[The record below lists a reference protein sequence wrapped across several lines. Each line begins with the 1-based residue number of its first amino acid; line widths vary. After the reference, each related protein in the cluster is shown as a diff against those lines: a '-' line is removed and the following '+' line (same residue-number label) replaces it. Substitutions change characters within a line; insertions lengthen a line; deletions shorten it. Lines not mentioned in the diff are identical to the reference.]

1 MIEMA
6 MNKKRIF
13 VSISKVKFDICI
25 EWVFFFYR
33 DPNHHRKGKKKIM
46 KKSKRIYRGSSIERA
61 KAERGVARKKD
72 TV

>member
-25 EWVFFFYR
+25 EWVFFSTETR
-33 DPNHHRKGKKKIM
+33 ITIEKEKKIM

>member
-25 EWVFFFYR
+25 EWVFFSTETR
-33 DPNHHRKGKKKIM
+33 ITIEKEKKNHEKIE
-46 KKSKRIYRGSSIERA
+46 KDLSRIVNREG
-61 KAERGVARKKD
+61 
-72 TV
+72 